1 MKSKF
6 TQWSL
11 LLTLLAAPV
20 LFSSCSSK
28 ADKGLTPI
36 EKPTPP
42 VVLDPTISVLSPNSG
57 VAETEVVISGKNF
70 GANVSEAKVTFGAKT
85 ATIVSFSK
93 EEIKV
98 KAPAGVGD
106 GKVSVVVTIA
116 TKPSNKLDFDYTT
129 TVVSPVIATITPTCF
144 YNATVTIT
152 GTNFSPIKTDNVVNF
167 GAIPGTITEASATS
181 LTVLAPDLGTAN
193 SANVTVTTKG
203 ATSLGKNITV
213 DVDQNKVATYNWTTH
228 TVKPGVV
235 YKTGSFPLFGSTQ
248 RGIYVLDIT
257 LNSSNT
263 LGIGFSTTNVP
274 TTTMCANYGAIGGVN
289 AGYFPMSGASDK
301 DGYVRINGVM
311 AQAGHLNVSQIF
323 TNSALIINKNVASV
337 RKFTET
343 HKNLNT
349 VAAAIPV
356 AEAENIIVCG
366 PILITDNVI
375 ANQDLNSTHNTSSA
389 ARTGVGVS
397 ADGKRV
403 FLVVV
408 DTGGS
413 YTGVSTPN
421 LAKILQALGAYDAM
435 NLDGGGSSTMFVK
448 GQGDNGRV
456 NFPSGGTFQR
466 SVRSVVYVK

>member
-1 MKSKF
+1 M
-6 TQWSL
+6 L
-11 LLTLLAAPV
+11 VAAPV
-20 LFSSCSSK
+20 LFNSCSSK
-28 ADKGLTPI
+28 ADKGLAPV

-42 VVLDPTISVLSPNSG
+42 VVLDPVVSVLSPNSG
-57 VAETEVVISGKNF
+57 IAETEVVISGKNF
-70 GANVSEAKVTFGAKT
+70 GTNGSEAKVTFGAKN
-85 ATIVSFSK
+85 ATIVSFSN
-93 EEIKV
+93 EQIKV
-98 KAPAGVGD
+98 KAPAGAGD
-106 GKVSVVVTIA
+106 GKVSVLVTIG
-116 TKPSNKLDFDYTT
+116 TKASNKLDFDYTT
-129 TVVSPVIATITPTCF
+129 TVVSPSIATITPTCF
-144 YNATVTIT
+144 YNSTVVIT
-152 GTNFSPIKTDNVVNF
+152 GTNFSAVKTDNVVNF
-167 GAIPGTITEASATS
+167 GAIPGTVTAATATS
-181 LTVLAPDLGTAN
+181 LTVLAPDLGTAS

-203 ATSLGKNITV
+203 ATSSGKGITI
-213 DVDQNKVATYNWTTH
+213 DADQNKVATYNWTTH
-228 TVKPGVV
+228 TVKAGVV

-257 LNSSNT
+257 LNSANT
-263 LGIGFSTTNVP
+263 LGIGFSTTNAA
-274 TTTMCANYGAIGGVN
+274 TTTMCTNYGAVGGVN

-349 VAAAIPV
+349 MAAAIPV

-366 PILITDNVI
+366 PVLITDNVI
-375 ANQDLNSTHNTSSA
+375 ASQDMNSSHNTSSA

-413 YTGVSTPN
+413 FTGISTPN

-448 GQGDNGRV
+448 DKGTAGRV
-456 NFPSGGTFQR
+456 NFPSGGTTQR
-466 SVRSVVYVK
+466 LVRSVVYVK